1 MIEQF
6 QKLSTTN
13 TMMTRNQTAA
23 AATATTATTAATVI
37 TISNDPKDTVIYP
50 SMFDRWRLPL

>member
-6 QKLSTTN
+6 QKLSTIN

-23 AATATTATTAATVI
+23 ATATATAVI

>member
-13 TMMTRNQTAA
+13 TMMTRNQTVA
-23 AATATTATTAATVI
+23 AATAATAATVI

>member
-23 AATATTATTAATVI
+23 ATTATTAATAATVI

>member
-1 MIEQF
+1 
-6 QKLSTTN
+6 
-13 TMMTRNQTAA
+13 MMTRNQTAA
-23 AATATTATTAATVI
+23 ATTATTAATAATVI

>member
-1 MIEQF
+1 
-6 QKLSTTN
+6 
-13 TMMTRNQTAA
+13 MMTRNQTVA
-23 AATATTATTAATVI
+23 AATAATAAATAATVI